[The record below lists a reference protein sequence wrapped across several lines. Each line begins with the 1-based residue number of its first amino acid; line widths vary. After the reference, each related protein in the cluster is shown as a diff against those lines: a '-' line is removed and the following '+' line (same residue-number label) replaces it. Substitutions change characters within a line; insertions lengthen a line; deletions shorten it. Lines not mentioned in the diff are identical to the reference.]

1 MLGKFIPACIYH
13 PIRDWRIPYVFMCKH
28 MPARVGKTALRQA
41 QKGVMQLNGD
51 SCCHFERVA
60 QHDVL
65 NPIN

>member
-1 MLGKFIPACIYH
+1 MVLFLRKLKGLEFQNH
-13 PIRDWRIPYVFMCKH
+13 VFVCKY
-28 MPARVGKTALRQA
+28 MPARVSKTALRLA
-41 QKGVMQLNGD
+41 QKGVMQLNGG